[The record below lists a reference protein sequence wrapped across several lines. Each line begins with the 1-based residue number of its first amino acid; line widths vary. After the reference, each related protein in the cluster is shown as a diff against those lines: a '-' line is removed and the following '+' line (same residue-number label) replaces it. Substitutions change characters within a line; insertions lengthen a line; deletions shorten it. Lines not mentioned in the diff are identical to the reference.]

1 MQRTLKRESKVLE
14 IAERKTIATDRCGL
28 RHDPSL
34 VGFRKKNQRMGRIV
48 FFFPFFIF
56 FFPPFFFFSFPNAGD
71 VSTGGGWAS
80 IGSGDGRRPP
90 SKWVHRVARE
100 AGQSVLEGGRG
111 RFFFF
116 FFSLLGP
123 TVFRVTGSG
132 GFDLGISVVP
142 KPSCGGPR

>member
-34 VGFRKKNQRMGRIV
+34 VGFRKKPKNGGRIV
-48 FFFPFFIF
+48 FFFSFFHF
-56 FFPPFFFFSFPNAGD
+56 FFLPFSFF
-71 VSTGGGWAS
+71 VSKGGRCLDWRGLGQHRFGGRQTTAVEVGPPRRSRGGS
-80 IGSGDGRRPP
+80 IGSRRGGGD
-90 SKWVHRVARE
+90 
-100 AGQSVLEGGRG
+100 
-111 RFFFF
+111 FFF